1 MSSCKE
7 EDLKNID
14 SLDYSAVY
22 SQFKYSITSIEDV
35 SFLYNL
41 SYLSLSGHE
50 LTDIEPLSRLI
61 QLRTLDLSSNR
72 ISNIESL
79 SSLVFLEELNVSHNA
94 LQLVP
99 QSFIHL
105 VNLHILNLSFN
116 LILTMNNINILSSL
130 YNLIN
135 LNILNNPI
143 CAMDQ
148 YEKEMILLIPSL
160 ILLNN
165 QLISFDQRNQLTKQT
180 SSSFYS
186 PPASTFVPTTS
197 YEQPLSYDVPMT
209 NNDSDFDSQSVL

>member
-35 SFLYNL
+35 SFLYSMFLSLWITIILDL

-99 QSFIHL
+99 QVSSILDLRINRVLFIW
-105 VNLHILNLSFN
+105 
-116 LILTMNNINILSSL
+116 
-130 YNLIN
+130 
-135 LNILNNPI
+135 
-143 CAMDQ
+143 
-148 YEKEMILLIPSL
+148 
-160 ILLNN
+160 
-165 QLISFDQRNQLTKQT
+165 
-180 SSSFYS
+180 
-186 PPASTFVPTTS
+186 
-197 YEQPLSYDVPMT
+197 
-209 NNDSDFDSQSVL
+209 